1 MVESVCNDI
10 FEEFKKMCPWAV
22 KDITRWYKK
31 GDLEIVVELRDGGA
45 ASYDYVSKT
54 YKFVKSVDELQVKP
68 STEKEWRRAFAGKLY
83 KKMRMKGMT
92 QSELSWQTD
101 ISIGMISKYING
113 ISTPNSYKL
122 VKIAEVLGCDVSE
135 LIDI

>member
-1 MVESVCNDI
+1 MDESVYNDI
-10 FEEFKKMCPWAV
+10 FEEFKKMCPWTV

-31 GDLEIVVELRDGGA
+31 GDLEIVVELRNGSA
-45 ASYDYVSKT
+45 ASYDYANKT
-54 YKFVKSVDELQVKP
+54 YKFVKSIDELQVKP

-92 QSELSWQTD
+92 QNELSCRTN

-113 ISTPNSYKL
+113 RSTPNSYKL
-122 VKIAEVLGCDVSE
+122 IKIADVLGCNVSE